1 MEIGVS
7 LLIVLA
13 AIVGAWVLYKIVK
26 SFVMGALLLVVGVA
40 AAGGALYLM
49 AQS

>member
-13 AIVGAWVLYKIVK
+13 ALVGAWLVYKVVK
-26 SFVMGALLLVVGVA
+26 SFIMGALLLVVGVI